1 MQYAKENDMI
11 VVTADKKFIDRLKAN
26 NVRVVTVDAVDK
38 ARVIREKVS
47 SPTRV

>member
-1 MQYAKENDMI
+1 MQRRMTWLSSRLN
-11 VVTADKKFIDRLKAN
+11 KKFIDRLKAN

-47 SPTRV
+47 NSPTRV